1 MITTDAQSLGKNR
14 IVGILVVVLIHIAA
28 GYAVFSG
35 LGMAM
40 ISVLPKA
47 METKVIQDT
56 QSTAPPPV
64 APPDLV
70 APPPPQ
76 INLALPNFAVTRP
89 PSASAITQP
98 APAAPAPAPIAP
110 PKPRVEVRPVINPER
125 DCTTPV
131 YPTMSRRLN
140 EAGTVT
146 LMMLVDVNGRVVDTQ
161 VKSSSGYPRLDQT
174 AREAVR
180 SCHFKPATV
189 DGQPNAAWS
198 LIRYQ
203 FRPGQ

>member
-1 MITTDAQSLGKNR
+1 MIVTDAPSFRKNR
-14 IVGILVVVLIHIAA
+14 LVGILIVVLIHIAA

-35 LGMAM
+35 LGKAM
-40 ISVLPKA
+40 ISVIPKA
-47 METKVIQDT
+47 METKIIQDT

-76 INLALPNFAVTRP
+76 INLALPSFAVTRP
-89 PSASAITQP
+89 PSANAITQP
-98 APAAPAPAPIAP
+98 APAVPAPIAP
-110 PKPRVEVRPVINPER
+110 PKPRVEVPPVVDPER
-125 DCTTPV
+125 ACTKPV
-131 YPTMSRRLN
+131 YPAMSRRLN

-146 LMMLVDVNGRVVDTQ
+146 LMMLIDVSGRVVDTQ
-161 VKSSSGYPRLDQT
+161 VKSSSGYPRLDQA
-174 AREAVR
+174 ARETVT

-203 FRPGQ
+203 FGVGQ